1 MTAGFIN
8 IISSLVHDGM
18 ATAKGGEN
26 WIFFQSQ
33 PLTRNVTVSLN
44 IVFSM
49 CRYTNLAN
57 KIHDMVV
64 ISQAQ

>member
-1 MTAGFIN
+1 M
-8 IISSLVHDGM
+8 M
-18 ATAKGGEN
+18 AWLLQKEGKN

-64 ISQAQ
+64 ISQTQ